1 MSGEID
7 EDAISLESLQAQID
21 LSMSFAT
28 SLVSS
33 WVKPQKKTGSSR
45 SRDLEKELL
54 EATSRRPRLGVG
66 AAASEQ
72 TSLPR
77 ETIRLKGQL
86 VGKKRSR
93 EQEEVDAM
101 KKRDE
106 EDDEEESRGGAI
118 KKKVKVDPFA
128 KPNKKKS
135 SVLAVVPGPSQPRE
149 RQGKHA
155 SSGPTEE
162 ETTEPS
168 PKKKKKAKAPTPS
181 EATIKSSA
189 NSDSENARSVSPT
202 VPIATQNKSS
212 TPRKAREVEESL
224 KLDVLSTT
232 SSSGASND
240 LSLPS
245 ASKSHI
251 RLSTA
256 ALVKPRD
263 IPSSSNLPGDLLNKP
278 ILNLHEISSD
288 NESDDGNM
296 KSTPSSPKKK
306 RRRRKKK
313 KSAVDNHTSPQPAP
327 SSTVKI
333 LIS

>member
-66 AAASEQ
+66 AAPSEH

-86 VGKKRSR
+86 IGKKRSR

-118 KKKVKVDPFA
+118 KKKVKIDPFA

-135 SVLAVVPGPSQPRE
+135 SVLAVAPGPSQPKE
-149 RQGKHA
+149 RQEKHA
-155 SSGPTEE
+155 SPGPTEE
-162 ETTEPS
+162 ETIETS
-168 PKKKKKAKAPTPS
+168 PKKKKRKPKAPTTS
-181 EATIKSSA
+181 EATIKSST
-189 NSDSENARSVSPT
+189 NGDSEISRSVSPT
-202 VPIATQNKSS
+202 APIATQNKPPS
-212 TPRKAREVEESL
+212 PRKAREAEESL
-224 KLDVLSTT
+224 KLDVLST
-232 SSSGASND
+232 SSGASND

-245 ASKSHI
+245 ASNPHI

-263 IPSSSNLPGDLLNKP
+263 IPSSSNLPGDFLNKP

-288 NESDDGNM
+288 NESDDGNT

-313 KSAVDNHTSPQPAP
+313 KAAVDNHTSPQPAP